1 MRTLLLHLH
10 QDPLQDSLHAWA
22 TSNPEGQALTPSLQ
36 AGRDLRKALSG
47 LGKTVTLTQLARIAL
62 RGQGWR
68 LLPAGDRQ
76 TLMQDL
82 LAGLPLE
89 YLVAQ
94 RERPGTV
101 EVLLGLIG
109 ELIRADLEPSQV
121 MGVAASPRERDVARV
136 FEAWI
141 QAMKDRHTFDA
152 VSAEYFAARHA
163 LVTPHAYLAHGF
175 AHFDAAQA
183 HWLDSLLGEGSLVTL
198 PYREGGLGL
207 QRTALSVADL
217 EQRGFKVE
225 HLSPSR
231 SRLVGPQVV
240 RDYVQGSTV
249 TPLPLTCAQLPDIEA
264 EVRACLR
271 QVRTWLA
278 AGVPAERI
286 AVLTGNEDAYLG
298 TLADVALEYHLP
310 LISGQQIPLRSTPLG
325 SLLMAWIDAHEQGW
339 RYSRTR
345 RVLTHPLVHW
355 PADLSLSA
363 RRLQRTAP
371 AGLAVWG
378 TDLEWLALPEVTT
391 WPDAIRVI
399 ERLLVEGGVRQRA
412 GAHPALNAAL
422 AVLVEEL
429 SGWAG
434 RSGEVDSVEI
444 LAELRELLK
453 TRTVLAL
460 LSRSGVRVANPL
472 AALGRSFACMWVL
485 GLSDGLFPRRT
496 GDHPLVD
503 QFTRQT
509 WAAAGVNLPDLT
521 VLAAAQEDLF
531 LGALAACEQELVVS
545 RPRRDLGGREVPA
558 GTYWRRLGGDMV
570 PLPSLDWGSEA
581 EKLTQD
587 ALAGRSLSHAI
598 QLKVETEQGRGEGVP
613 SPHSGQ
619 LPQGIAVGERTWS
632 PSQLHSVGS
641 CRFRWFAERFLKLEE
656 QVDPDEV
663 EDRRASGTLL
673 HAGLEGALTGWQA
686 GDRTETLITRAKAA
700 YEAKERELLASGDL
714 RPSPLWQV
722 TKQEQLETLER
733 AVQSADFLP
742 AAHTPLHLE
751 DWREFTVEA
760 GQYRYQL
767 RGILDRVDETPE
779 GLMVTDY
786 KSNRYVSHVNR
797 SGKNDLEIQLPLYML
812 GLNATNGRY
821 FSIEQAQNLKDAAG
835 PHAESPRKKYK
846 WSAHRDDVLGFLEE
860 VGEALGRGDLAPS
873 PDVDGKACQ
882 YCSFAAVCRHTVS
895 LDAAEGGM
903 A

>member
-1 MRTLLLHLH
+1 MCTLLLHLH
-10 QDPLQDSLHAWA
+10 QDPLQDSLRAWA
-22 TSNPEGQALTPSLQ
+22 ASNPEGQAVTPSLQ

-47 LGKTVTLTQLARIAL
+47 LGKTVTLTQLARTAL
-62 RGQGWR
+62 RDQGWR
-68 LLPAGDRQ
+68 LLRAGDRQ

-82 LAGLPLE
+82 LAGLPME
-89 YLVAQ
+89 YLEAQ

-101 EVLLGLIG
+101 EVLLGLMG

-136 FEAWI
+136 FETWI
-141 QAMKDRHTFDA
+141 QAMKERQTFDP
-152 VSAEYFAARHA
+152 VSAEYIAARHA
-163 LVTPHAYLAHGF
+163 LITPYAYLVHGF

-183 HWLDSLLGEGSLVTL
+183 HWLDALLGDGSLVTL
-198 PYREGGLGL
+198 PYRDQGLGL
-207 QRTALSVADL
+207 QRSALSVADL

-225 HLSPSR
+225 LLSSTR

-240 RDYVQGSTV
+240 RDYVDGSAA
-249 TPLPLTCAQLPDIEA
+249 TPLPLTRAQLPDIEA

-286 AVLTGNEDAYLG
+286 AVVTGNEDAYLG

-325 SLLMAWIDAHEQGW
+325 SVLLAWIDAHAQEW
-339 RYSRTR
+339 RLSSTR
-345 RVLTHPLVHW
+345 RLLSHPLVQW
-355 PADLSLSA
+355 PADLGLTA
-363 RRLQRTAP
+363 RRLQRTAHR
-371 AGLAVWG
+371 GLMAWNA
-378 TDLEWLALPEVTT
+378 DLEWLALPEVTG
-391 WPDAIRVI
+391 WPAALQVI
-399 ERLLVEGGVRQRA
+399 ERLLLEGGIQGRARQ
-412 GAHPALNAAL
+412 HPALNAAL
-422 AVLVEEL
+422 AVLVEAL
-429 SGWAG
+429 STWSQRG
-434 RSGEVDSVEI
+434 GEVSSTEV
-444 LAELRELLK
+444 LAELSELLK
-453 TRTVLAL
+453 SRTVLAL

-472 AALGRSFACMWVL
+472 AALGRSFDCMWVL

-496 GDHPLVD
+496 ADHPLVD
-503 QFTRQT
+503 RFTRQT
-509 WAAAGVNLPDLT
+509 WAAAGVHLPDLT

-545 RPRRDLGGREVPA
+545 RPRRDLGGRGVPA
-558 GTYWRRLGGDMV
+558 GTYWRRLGGNV
-570 PLPSLDWGSEA
+570 LPLPNLDWGSEA
-581 EKLTQD
+581 EKLSQD
-587 ALAGRSLSHAI
+587 ALAGRHLPGP
-598 QLKVETEQGRGEGVP
+598 LKIRVEVEQGRGEGVP

-686 GDRTETLITRAKAA
+686 GDRTDTLITRAKAA

-751 DWREFTVEA
+751 D
-760 GQYRYQL
+760 
-767 RGILDRVDETPE
+767 
-779 GLMVTDY
+779 
-786 KSNRYVSHVNR
+786 
-797 SGKNDLEIQLPLYML
+797 
-812 GLNATNGRY
+812 
-821 FSIEQAQNLKDAAG
+821 
-835 PHAESPRKKYK
+835 
-846 WSAHRDDVLGFLEE
+846 
-860 VGEALGRGDLAPS
+860 
-873 PDVDGKACQ
+873 
-882 YCSFAAVCRHTVS
+882 
-895 LDAAEGGM
+895 
-903 A
+903 